1 MGRMGGCAL
10 IMKLFFWEP
19 GVFDWLLVYPGAGR
33 DFFGGTKMFLV
44 DGGLAFTEGGK
55 ENVLTQ
61 TSIE

>member
-1 MGRMGGCAL
+1 MGGCAL
-10 IMKLFFWEP
+10 IMKLFFWRT
-19 GVFDWLLVYPGAGR
+19 GGFLLAVGLSGRGAG
-33 DFFGGTKMFLV
+33 FFWRNKNVPF